1 MVAGCLGRLAGLV
14 TNMDAGPSTCSLIGP
29 DYWTTTLG
37 ALHMDIAEIA
47 SGIGASDALQ
57 QAAAKAGLD
66 PSQAQA
72 ALQGVLEHVDAN
84 GSTEGLIEGVAAK
97 AGLSPSL
104 VQAFLPSVLG
114 LLQGHA
120 ANASEGVQGGIIGS
134 IENTSAGSLLSGFDA
149 NKDGS
154 VADEAVGL
162 VKGLFGKK
170 DA

>member
-1 MVAGCLGRLAGLV
+1 
-14 TNMDAGPSTCSLIGP
+14 
-29 DYWTTTLG
+29 
-37 ALHMDIAEIA
+37 MDIAEIA

-57 QAAAKAGLD
+57 QAAAKAGID

-120 ANASEGVQGGIIGS
+120 ANASEGVQGVLGGIIGS
-134 IENTSAGSLLSGFDA
+134 LENTSAGSLLSGFDS

-154 VADEAVGL
+154 VADEALGL

-170 DA
+170 DG